1 MRLSWAIGLMGLATS
16 YLAQAAVPVE
26 LIQATAASL
35 GLQVQTLSDVH
46 AFQRYSKNSGTVSV
60 AINSATLNAQG
71 AGALAEI
78 RTELGAAHG
87 MVATLTI
94 PALAASN
101 ATNGLLYGRLALRDI
116 ALLPNGNTV
125 QALVRLEANPSY
137 GIRYRIS
144 EVDSA
149 GNEVGQILDTRLGD
163 SGLDYWLPGQS
174 LTLGVAR
181 VGDEVVFFS
190 EKPYATLSRIRLLDL
205 DFSPTLRASVSAYS
219 ELAGDGV
226 VVNVSD
232 IELLY

>member
-1 MRLSWAIGLMGLATS
+1 MKKLALSFCAITVMTISGC
-16 YLAQAAVPVE
+16 
-26 LIQATAASL
+26 ASFADMA
-35 GLQVQTLSDVH
+35 GAD
-46 AFQRYSKNSGTVSV
+46 
-60 AINSATLNAQG
+60 SATLNAQG

-78 RTELGAAHG
+78 RTDLGSARG

-101 ATNGLLYGRLALRDI
+101 ATSGLLYGRLALRDI

-125 QALVRLEANPSY
+125 QALVRLEVNPSY

-149 GNEVGQILDTRLGD
+149 GNEVAQILDTRLGD

-174 LTLGVAR
+174 ITLGVAR

-205 DFSPTLRASVSAYS
+205 AFSPTLRASVSAYS

-232 IELLY
+232 VGWVY